1 MNGWMRM
8 KRRWCDWIYSLK
20 THSQRHFFII
30 NQPRFCLGLKSG
42 FLGNR
47 ATINHLSHGK
57 TTLITNYN
65 LIDVINLLI
74 YSKYSRCYIQLN
86 VKKAPKNIEINKT
99 QNHYGYLHWK
109 FIVIILWWCVKNSY
123 FQIKENLHNSDTFA
137 LLPAIYLSV
146 GPLTYI
152 DLPSS
157 DLLHLW
163 IKSNCFC
170 LKSSRFCSFSP
181 DVRAKKA
188 TPLPWSPYQM
198 ILRINDT
205 SLQPGFGP
213 SYVSIFLCEL
223 VLNTKLVLVP
233 KCHAVRWTWTL
244 SFAFRPPFSRVRW
257 RLYTLKNKINV
268 SRSWIGLCGE
278 QVLLC
283 LSGI

>member
-109 FIVIILWWCVKNSY
+109 FIVIILWVCKKFV
-123 FQIKENLHNSDTFA
+123 FSDKREPSQLRYIRSPTSNISFGWTA
-137 LLPAIYLSV
+137 DIYR
-146 GPLTYI
+146 LTQ
-152 DLPSS
+152 
-157 DLLHLW
+157 
-163 IKSNCFC
+163 F
-170 LKSSRFCSFSP
+170 RSF
-181 DVRAKKA
+181 
-188 TPLPWSPYQM
+188 TP
-198 ILRINDT
+198 
-205 SLQPGFGP
+205 
-213 SYVSIFLCEL
+213 V
-223 VLNTKLVLVP
+223 
-233 KCHAVRWTWTL
+233 
-244 SFAFRPPFSRVRW
+244 
-257 RLYTLKNKINV
+257 NKI
-268 SRSWIGLCGE
+268 
-278 QVLLC
+278 
-283 LSGI
+283 